1 MHASQK
7 TICVLLIIIF
17 AFEGMLLTFLPCLQ
31 VLANTRAKRGVGDDA
46 PMNDFMNS
54 RGHHKGGSGV
64 KMKKP
69 ARSFSKKSWKV
80 SKSKKP
86 HENEST
92 NNSGDSI
99 SDNVEPTQRRLQNQR
114 QSQQAEHRQLKTS
127 SSSSSGT
134 QLPHGVKPRIS
145 SSSTSGHG
153 TMAVVAAEGLLPQ
166 SPALNASTSGSSS
179 SGSGTP
185 SSNSH
190 DSTGGS
196 HRSGGGGVITIYLAT
211 DALDLR
217 EQVECSPQCLF
228 YLCAAFLALLLLST
242 IILK

>member
-86 HENEST
+86 HENES
-92 NNSGDSI
+92 SI

-179 SGSGTP
+179 SSGSGTP